1 MERSVCFLN
10 GAKMLFSTSPKAE
23 QYLKDELWG
32 CFKYIK
38 IPLDVLYKMP
48 TRDRKYFI
56 QRHNET
62 CANEQSQNNRTKST
76 SSLADINKAA
86 SMSQL

>member
-1 MERSVCFLN
+1 
-10 GAKMLFSTSPKAE
+10 MLFSTSPNAE

-62 CANEQSQNNRTKST
+62 CASEQTQRNQQSGKT
-76 SSLADINKAA
+76 SAADINKAA
-86 SMSQL
+86 MMSQTR